1 MNHIKYSQADY
12 IEQRRRKQRHATYK
26 TAAMVMVLAAVAAN
40 VGVWL
45 GGLIIGSFL

>member
-1 MNHIKYSQADY
+1 MNHIKYSQDDY

-26 TAAMVMVLAAVAAN
+26 TVAMVLVLAAIAVNA
-40 VGVWL
+40 GVWL